1 MWHLVADTDQTLCVG
16 KGCAVLLKV
25 FATIVC
31 VQKDMRTVLADS
43 LEDLQRW
50 LHIPNMKH
58 WQLQLNVPCTTEA
71 HACPAEAS
79 SCSTLKSV

>member
-50 LHIPNMKH
+50 LHIPNMEH

-71 HACPAEAS
+71 HACQAEDS
-79 SCSTLKSV
+79 SCSILNSV

>member
-25 FATIVC
+25 LATVIC
-31 VQKDMRTVLADS
+31 VQKDMRTVLADG

-50 LHIPNMKH
+50 LHIPNMEH
-58 WQLQLNVPCTTEA
+58 WQLQLDVPCTTEA
-71 HACPAEAS
+71 QACQAEDS
-79 SCSTLKSV
+79 SWSTLKSL